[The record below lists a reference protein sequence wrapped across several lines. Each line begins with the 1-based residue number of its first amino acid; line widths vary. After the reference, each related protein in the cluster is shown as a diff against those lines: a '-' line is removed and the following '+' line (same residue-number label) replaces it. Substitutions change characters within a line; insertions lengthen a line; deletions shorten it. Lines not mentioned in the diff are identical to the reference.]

1 VFLAAATVTL
11 SGARIL
17 VADDDLHLLRAVAS
31 ALSRLG
37 AEVTRAANGAELLY
51 HLAGKGPFDLVITDI
66 AMPWMTGEQAMLA
79 TRTAVSGTSIVIMT
93 GLHDESISERVS
105 ELGEHTVLLR
115 KPFDL
120 SQLESVV
127 TTLLEQHSRARAA
140 NDKT

>member
-1 VFLAAATVTL
+1 ML
-11 SGARIL
+11 SGTRIL

-37 AEVTRAANGAELLY
+37 ADVTRAANGAELLY
-51 HLAGKGPFDLVITDI
+51 NLTDKGPFDLVVADI
-66 AMPWMTGEQAMLA
+66 GMPWMTGVQAMLA
-79 TRTAVSGTSIVIMT
+79 TRTAVSGTAIIIIT
-93 GLHDESISERVS
+93 GLPDESVLDSVS

-120 SQLESVV
+120 NQLESAV

-140 NDKT
+140 NNKT